1 MHFISAVAG
10 HWVHTSAPFI
20 QWPGRGRAVQIG
32 ANAIRLC
39 CALALNPPHAKRWQP
54 CWVDSMHANAQFSEA
69 CCEPVLAEMMCI
81 QGFLSSLRGGLQSPR
96 LRGCRCVAGRV
107 WIGQALARTKCSF
120 TRCWALWPRSG
131 YGPDVG
137 LACGGTLYLQT
148 CCLLQTCLAINCR
161 ILMQENVVVSTLGG
175 SLLHLPTIS
184 SQRMPRASPS
194 CNFHFKLVVAHCNFD
209 HKGL

>member
-1 MHFISAVAG
+1 VHFISAVAG
-10 HWVHTSAPFI
+10 LWVHTSAPFI

-81 QGFLSSLRGGLQSPR
+81 QGFLSSLRAGLQSPR

-120 TRCWALWPRSG
+120 TRCLALWPRSG
-131 YGPDVG
+131 MGQMWAWLAEGPCICRHAASFRHAWPSIVDFN
-137 LACGGTLYLQT
+137 AKK
-148 CCLLQTCLAINCR
+148 CCCDNTWWFLTSSTYHLNCLC
-161 ILMQENVVVSTLGG
+161 
-175 SLLHLPTIS
+175 
-184 SQRMPRASPS
+184 PRASPS
-194 CNFHFKLVVAHCNFD
+194 FNFQFKLVVAHCIFD
-209 HKGL
+209 HNGL